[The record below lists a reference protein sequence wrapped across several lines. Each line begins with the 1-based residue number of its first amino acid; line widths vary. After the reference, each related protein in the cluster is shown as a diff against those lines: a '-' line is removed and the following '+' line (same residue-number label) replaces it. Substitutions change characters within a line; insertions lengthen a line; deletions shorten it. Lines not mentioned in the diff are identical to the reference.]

1 MTSRRPLLLAA
12 LAVAAVG
19 AAAWFLLAA
28 PADRG
33 ESGSPAD
40 AVSRLTAR
48 AVRRDIESAVVVS
61 GFVRPV
67 LTSEIKAEVS
77 GKVAKLPVVIGQVVR
92 KDQLLVE
99 LDPTLARA
107 DREEAARNLQL
118 QRLNVDKLARDRGRA
133 EALRAR
139 EFVSAKEL
147 EDAVTA
153 HEVGKLQFEVAQ
165 ARLDKA
171 EENLRK
177 TVIRAPHGGIVTD
190 VGILEG
196 QVVVGAQSINSGTL
210 LMKVSDT
217 DPLRVDVNLNEFD
230 AARVAVDRAAE
241 LTFDSLP
248 GVRRPGKVS
257 FIAPFGSSD
266 SKDKEV
272 RVFPCQIAF
281 ESGFGVRPGISA
293 NASILVDKAVGCVA
307 VPVSAIFI
315 EDADR
320 YVYVRRGDRWERRV
334 VKVGLG
340 DATWSQITEGVAEG
354 DVLSLVRP
362 AAAR

>member
-1 MTSRRPLLLAA
+1 MTTRRKLLLA
-12 LAVAAVG
+12 LAAAG
-19 AAAWFLLAA
+19 LAAAAWLGLAA
-28 PADRG
+28 RRG
-33 ESGSPAD
+33 PGAAELA
-40 AVSRLTAR
+40 AEVASRLTAK
-48 AVRRDIESAVVVS
+48 AVRRDIESSVVVS

-67 LTSEIKAEVS
+67 VTSEIKAEVS
-77 GKVAKLPVVIGQVVR
+77 GKVARLAVVIGQSVK
-92 KDQLLVE
+92 KDDMLVE
-99 LDPTLARA
+99 LDPTLAKA
-107 DREEAARNLQL
+107 DHDEAARNLQL
-118 QRLNVDKLARDRGRA
+118 QRLNVEKLARDRARA
-133 EALRAR
+133 EALRAK
-139 EFVSAKEL
+139 EFVSVKEL

-153 HEVGKLQFEVAQ
+153 HEVGKVQLEVIQ

-171 EENLRK
+171 QENLRK
-177 TVIRAPHGGIVTD
+177 TVIRAPHAGIVTD

-196 QVVVGAQSINSGTL
+196 QVVIGAQSVNSGTL

-230 AARVAVDRAAE
+230 AARVSLDRVAD

-248 GVRRPGKVS
+248 GVRRPGKVT
-257 FIAPFGSSD
+257 FIAPFGTSD
-266 SKDKEV
+266 TKDKEV
-272 RVFPCQIAF
+272 RVFPCQISF

-293 NASILVDKAVGCVA
+293 NASILVDRAAGCVA

-320 YVYVRRGDRWERRV
+320 VVYVRKGDRWERRV

-340 DATWSQITEGVAEG
+340 DASWTQILEGVAEG

-362 AAAR
+362 AGSR

>member
-1 MTSRRPLLLAA
+1 MTTGRKILLSLLA
-12 LAVAAVG
+12 LGAVG
-19 AAAWFLLAA
+19 AAWYGLSA
-28 PADRG
+28 RG
-33 ESGSPAD
+33 RHLGAD
-40 AVSRLTAR
+40 AAADPGARLTAR
-48 AVRRDIESAVVVS
+48 ATRRDIDAAVVVS

-67 LTSEIKAEVS
+67 VTSEIKAEVS
-77 GKVAKLPVVIGQVVR
+77 GKVARLAVAIGQSVA
-92 KDQLLVE
+92 KGDLLVE
-99 LDPTLARA
+99 LDPTLAKA
-107 DREEAARNLQL
+107 DQDEAARNLQL
-118 QRLNVDKLARDRGRA
+118 QRLNVEKLARDRARA
-133 EALRAR
+133 EALRAK

-153 HEVGKLQFEVAQ
+153 HEVGKLQLEVSQ

-177 TVIRAPHGGIVTD
+177 TVIRAPHAGIVTD

-230 AARVAVDRAAE
+230 AARVVLGRTAD

-248 GVRRPGKVS
+248 GVRRPGKVT
-257 FIAPFGSSD
+257 FIAPFGTSD

-272 RVFPCQIAF
+272 RVFPCQISF

-293 NASILVDKAVGCVA
+293 NASILVDRAVGCVA

-320 YVYVRRGDRWERRV
+320 FVYVRKGDQWERRV

-340 DATWSQITEGVAEG
+340 DASWSQITEGVAEG
-354 DVLSLVRP
+354 EVLSLVRP
-362 AAAR
+362 AGAR

>member
-1 MTSRRPLLLAA
+1 MSRLRYILPLVCVIAA
-12 LAVAAVG
+12 LAWWLWPKETRG
-19 AAAWFLLAA
+19 PSPLND
-28 PADRG
+28 PA
-33 ESGSPAD
+33 
-40 AVSRLTAR
+40 SRLIAK
-48 AVRRDIESAVVVS
+48 AVKRDIESLVVVS

-67 LTSEIKAEVS
+67 VTSEIKAEAS
-77 GKVAKLPVVIGQVVR
+77 GKVLRLPVVIGQSVK
-92 KDQLLVE
+92 KDELLVE
-99 LDPTLARA
+99 LDPTLVKA
-107 DREEAARNLQL
+107 DYDEAARNLQL
-118 QRLNVDKLARDRGRA
+118 QKLNVEKLARDRSRA
-133 EALRAR
+133 EALRAK
-139 EFVSAKEL
+139 EFVSIKEL

-153 HEVGKLQFEVAQ
+153 HEVSKVQFEVIQ

-171 EENLRK
+171 AENLRK
-177 TVIRAPHGGIVTD
+177 TIIRAPHAGIVTD

-230 AARVAVDRAAE
+230 AARVDTGREAD

-248 GVRRPGKVS
+248 SLHRPGKVS
-257 FIAPFGSSD
+257 FIAPFGTSD
-266 SKDKEV
+266 GVNKEV
-272 RVFPCQIAF
+272 RVFPCQISF

-293 NASILVDKAVGCVA
+293 NASIRLDKAVGCIA

-320 YVYVRRGDRWERRV
+320 VVYVRKGKEWERRL

-340 DATWSQITEGVAEG
+340 DSTWSQITQGLEDG
-354 DVLSLVRP
+354 DVVSLVRP
-362 AAAR
+362 AGSR

>member
-1 MTSRRPLLLAA
+1 MTSRRLILAVTLALAA
-12 LAVAAVG
+12 AGGWALFSG
-19 AAAWFLLAA
+19 R
-28 PADRG
+28 PARP
-33 ESGSPAD
+33 ESDAGAD
-40 AVSRLTAR
+40 AASRLTAR
-48 AVRRDIESAVVVS
+48 AVRRDIESAVIVS

-67 LTSEIKAEVS
+67 LTSDIKAEVS
-77 GKVAKLPVVIGQVVR
+77 GKVAKLAVAIGQPVR
-92 KDQLLVE
+92 KDELLVE

-118 QRLNVDKLARDRGRA
+118 QRLNVEKLARDRSRA
-133 EALRAR
+133 EALRAK
-139 EFVSAKEL
+139 EFVSVKEL

-153 HEVGKLQFEVAQ
+153 HEVGKLQLEVSQ

-177 TVIRAPHGGIVTD
+177 TVIRAPHAGIVTD

-230 AARVAVDRAAE
+230 AARVTVGRGAE

-248 GVRRPGKVS
+248 GVRRPGKVT

-272 RVFPCQIAF
+272 RVFPCQISF
-281 ESGFGVRPGISA
+281 ESGLGVRPGISA

-320 YVYVRRGDRWERRV
+320 YVYLRKDGRWERRV
-334 VKVGLG
+334 VKVGLA
-340 DATWSQITEGVAEG
+340 DASWSQIAEGVAEG
-354 DVLSLVRP
+354 DVLSLIRP

>member
-1 MTSRRPLLLAA
+1 MSLPRKLLFGTLVVG
-12 LAVAAVG
+12 LAVAGWYAFAPSRPRDG
-19 AAAWFLLAA
+19 QAAAFD
-28 PADRG
+28 PA
-33 ESGSPAD
+33 
-40 AVSRLTAR
+40 SRLTAR

-67 LTSEIKAEVS
+67 LTSDIKAEVS
-77 GKVAKLPVVIGQVVR
+77 GKVARLPVVIGQAVK
-92 KDQLLVE
+92 KDELLVE
-99 LDPTLARA
+99 LDPTLAKA
-107 DREEAARNLQL
+107 DQAEATRNYQL
-118 QRLNVDKLARDRGRA
+118 QKLNVEKLARDRMRA
-133 EALRAR
+133 EALRAK
-139 EFVSAKEL
+139 EFVSLKEL

-153 HEVGKLQFEVAQ
+153 HEVGKLQLEVIQ

-177 TVIRAPHGGIVTD
+177 TIIRAPHAGIVTD

-230 AARVAVDRAAE
+230 AARVTLGRAAD

-293 NASILVDKAVGCVA
+293 NASILVDKVAGCVA

-315 EDADR
+315 EEADR
-320 YVYVRRGDRWERRV
+320 FVYVRKDDQWERRV

-340 DATWSQITEGVAEG
+340 DSSWSQITEGVAEG

-362 AAAR
+362 AGAR

>member
-1 MTSRRPLLLAA
+1 MTPRRKILIAVA
-12 LAVAAVG
+12 VLAVAAG
-19 AAAWFLLAA
+19 WYLLAERRPPAAAELSAEVA
-28 PADRG
+28 
-33 ESGSPAD
+33 
-40 AVSRLTAR
+40 SRLTAK
-48 AVRRDIESAVVVS
+48 AERRDIESCVVVS

-67 LTSEIKAEVS
+67 VTSEIKAEVS
-77 GKVAKLPVVIGQVVR
+77 GKVAKLAVVIGQPVK
-92 KDQLLVE
+92 KDDLLVE
-99 LDPTLARA
+99 LDPTLAKA
-107 DREEAARNLQL
+107 DYDEAARNLQL
-118 QRLNVDKLARDRGRA
+118 QRLNIEKLARDRARA
-133 EALRAR
+133 EALRAK

-153 HEVGKLQFEVAQ
+153 HEVGKVQLEVIQ

-171 EENLRK
+171 QENLRK
-177 TVIRAPHGGIVTD
+177 TVIRAPHAGIVTD

-196 QVVVGAQSINSGTL
+196 QVVISAQSVNSGTL

-230 AARVAVDRAAE
+230 AVRVTLDRVAD

-248 GVRRPGKVS
+248 GVRRPGKVT
-257 FIAPFGSSD
+257 FIAPFGTSD

-272 RVFPCQIAF
+272 RVFPCQISF

-293 NASILVDKAVGCVA
+293 NASILVDKVAGCVA
-307 VPVSAIFI
+307 IPVSAIFI

-320 YVYVRRGDRWERRV
+320 FVYVRKGDQWERRV
-334 VKVGLG
+334 VKLGLS
-340 DATWSQITEGVAEG
+340 DSNWTQVSEGVAEG

-362 AAAR
+362 AGKR

>member
-1 MTSRRPLLLAA
+1 MTLDRKLILGVIALGLLAGVWYA
-12 LAVAAVG
+12 LTPGRPG
-19 AAAWFLLAA
+19 ASESATYD
-28 PADRG
+28 PA
-33 ESGSPAD
+33 
-40 AVSRLTAR
+40 SRLTAR

-67 LTSEIKAEVS
+67 LTSDIKAEVS
-77 GKVAKLPVVIGQVVR
+77 GKVARLAVVIGQAVK
-92 KDQLLVE
+92 KDELLVE
-99 LDPTLARA
+99 LDPTLAKA
-107 DREEAARNLQL
+107 DQAEAARNYQL
-118 QRLNVDKLARDRGRA
+118 QKLNVEKLARDRARA
-133 EALRAR
+133 EALRAK
-139 EFVSAKEL
+139 EFVSLKEL

-153 HEVGKLQFEVAQ
+153 HEVGKLQLEVIQ

-177 TVIRAPHGGIVTD
+177 TIIRAPHAGIVTD

-230 AARVAVDRAAE
+230 AARVTLGRAAD

-293 NASILVDKAVGCVA
+293 NASILVDKVAGCVA

-315 EDADR
+315 EEADR
-320 YVYVRRGDRWERRV
+320 FVYVRKDDQWERRV

-340 DATWSQITEGVAEG
+340 DSSWSQITEGVAEG

-362 AAAR
+362 AGAR

>member
-1 MTSRRPLLLAA
+1 MTSNRKLLLGALVLGLLAA
-12 LAVAAVG
+12 G
-19 AAAWFLLAA
+19 WYLLA
-28 PADRG
+28 PGRPLGG
-33 ESGSPAD
+33 ESAPLDPA
-40 AVSRLTAR
+40 SRLTAR
-48 AVRRDIESAVVVS
+48 AVRRDIESTVVVS

-77 GKVAKLPVVIGQVVR
+77 GKVARLAVAIGQPVK
-92 KDQLLVE
+92 KDELLVE
-99 LDPTLARA
+99 LDPTLAKA
-107 DREEAARNLQL
+107 DQSEAARNLQL
-118 QRLNVDKLARDRGRA
+118 QRLNVEKLARDRSRA
-133 EALRAR
+133 EALRAK
-139 EFVSAKEL
+139 EFVSLKEL

-153 HEVGKLQFEVAQ
+153 HEVGKLQLEVIQ

-177 TVIRAPHGGIVTD
+177 TVIRAPHAGIVTD
-190 VGILEG
+190 IGILEG

-230 AARVAVDRAAE
+230 AARVSVGRVAD

-248 GVRRPGKVS
+248 GVHRPGKVS

-293 NASILVDKAVGCVA
+293 NASILLDKAAGCVA

-320 YVYVRRGDRWERRV
+320 FVYVRKDDRWERRV

-340 DATWSQITEGVAEG
+340 DASWSQITEGVSEG

-362 AAAR
+362 AGAR

>member
-1 MTSRRPLLLAA
+1 MTTRRRLLLALLA
-12 LAVAAVG
+12 LG
-19 AAAWFLLAA
+19 AAAVWLGFRSRPEHPGAEG
-28 PADRG
+28 PA
-33 ESGSPAD
+33 EAM
-40 AVSRLTAR
+40 ARLSAR

-67 LTSEIKAEVS
+67 VTSEIKAEVS
-77 GKVAKLPVVIGQVVR
+77 GKVARLVVAIGQPVQ
-92 KDQLLVE
+92 KGDLLVE
-99 LDPTLARA
+99 LDPTLAKA
-107 DREEAARNLQL
+107 DQEEAARNLQL
-118 QRLNVDKLARDRGRA
+118 QRLNVEKLARDRSRA
-133 EALRAR
+133 EALRAK
-139 EFVSAKEL
+139 EFVSLKEL

-153 HEVGKLQFEVAQ
+153 HEVGKLQLEVSQ

-177 TVIRAPHGGIVTD
+177 TVIRAPHAGIVTD

-230 AARVAVDRAAE
+230 AARVSVGRVAD

-248 GVRRPGKVS
+248 GVRRPGKVT
-257 FIAPFGSSD
+257 FIAPFGTSD

-272 RVFPCQIAF
+272 RVFPCQISF

-293 NASILVDKAVGCVA
+293 NATILVDKAVGCVA

-315 EDADR
+315 EEADR
-320 YVYVRRGDRWERRV
+320 FVYVRAGDRWERRV

-340 DATWSQITEGVAEG
+340 DASWTQVTEGVSEG

-362 AAAR
+362 AGAR